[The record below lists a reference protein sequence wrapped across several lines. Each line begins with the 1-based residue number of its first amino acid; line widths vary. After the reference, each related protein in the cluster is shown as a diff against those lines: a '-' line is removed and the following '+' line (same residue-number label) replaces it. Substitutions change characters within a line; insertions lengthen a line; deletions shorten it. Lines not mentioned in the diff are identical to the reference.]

1 MILVH
6 VISPLLLGGILYV
19 VFRTKSLKMFSWF
32 DSIGFNTQISFLRE
46 YFSPIKSWLPSWVYF
61 SLPDGLWVYSFTSII
76 LLIWEGEINY
86 WLIIPFTTGILVEVM
101 QGFSFIGTFDW
112 IDFIFSIF
120 GFFISIIIINKN
132 KNHAQV
138 L

>member
-6 VISPLLLGGILYV
+6 VISPLVIGGILYV

-46 YFSPIKSWLPSWVYF
+46 YAIPLKSLLPSWVYF

-120 GFFISIIIINKN
+120 GFFFSIIINNKN